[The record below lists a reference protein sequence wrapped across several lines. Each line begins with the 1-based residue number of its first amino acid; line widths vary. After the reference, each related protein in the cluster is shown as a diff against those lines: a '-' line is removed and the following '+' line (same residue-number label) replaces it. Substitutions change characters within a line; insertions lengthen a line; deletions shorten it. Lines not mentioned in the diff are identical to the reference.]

1 MQARLKLATAES
13 GAMNQTELPLPASQ
27 PASLCVILFF
37 PLLLIS
43 PRVLCKLLKSK
54 SSPAHPACSIP
65 GGKAHQALCC
75 DPAALP
81 SALLSIPPQAQ
92 GHALRPVVFPC
103 FVLQTQVSL
112 PTPSAP
118 SFASPVSLHFLLCI
132 IHQHPPRAGSHAFT
146 ATGDRHGGGAGGAV
160 IWVSIGTDNPH
171 SCQPVQMGRAVTE
184 HVGGIATLPRGSNV
198 CSRLLGATQI
208 KM

>member
-1 MQARLKLATAES
+1 MQARPKLAAAES
-13 GAMNQTELPLPASQ
+13 GALNQTELPLPASQ
-27 PASLCVILFF
+27 PASLCVVLFF

-112 PTPSAP
+112 PTRSFSPQLCQPRLLALFTVYYPPASSQGRFSRLYSHWRQTRGGGVWGELLSGYQLAP
-118 SFASPVSLHFLLCI
+118 TIPTAASPCRWAEQSLNMLVGL
-132 IHQHPPRAGSHAFT
+132 QHSPEALTYVAACLVPR
-146 ATGDRHGGGAGGAV
+146 R
-160 IWVSIGTDNPH
+160 
-171 SCQPVQMGRAVTE
+171 
-184 HVGGIATLPRGSNV
+184 
-198 CSRLLGATQI
+198 
-208 KM
+208 

>member
-1 MQARLKLATAES
+1 MQARPKLAAAES

-65 GGKAHQALCC
+65 GGKTHQALCC

-112 PTPSAP
+112 PTH
-118 SFASPVSLHFLLCI
+118 SFSPQL
-132 IHQHPPRAGSHAFT
+132 
-146 ATGDRHGGGAGGAV
+146 
-160 IWVSIGTDNPH
+160 
-171 SCQPVQMGRAVTE
+171 CQPRLLALFTVYYPPASSQGRFSRLYSHWRQTR
-184 HVGGIATLPRGSNV
+184 GGCRGS
-198 CSRLLGATQI
+198 CYLGINWHRQSPQLPARADGQSSH
-208 KM
+208 